1 MSATTTIVATHAL
14 EKAEPSQGTP
24 EPKSPREIHGI
35 SWVLVVM
42 SIISCVFLFAL
53 DNTIVADVQP
63 AIIKEFGDLEMLP
76 WISVAFLIGAAS
88 TLLAWSKGY
97 GQFDCKWLYILTTLI
112 FEVGS
117 ALCGA
122 APNMSAFIV
131 GRAIC
136 GLGGAGMY
144 LGVMTLL
151 TILTTPTE
159 RPMYLGMVGMIWG
172 VGTVLG
178 PIVGGAFTDSPATWR
193 WAFYINLCIGGLF
206 APVFL
211 FMIPSIDPR
220 PGVSLKSRL
229 AEIDFLGTTLFIG
242 VFVSGIMAIAFGG
255 LLYGWDSA
263 QIIALFVCSGVLA
276 ILFFLQQ
283 HFLILTTYQRRI
295 FPLQYFK
302 DKEMVILFIETAAAG
317 TSSFIPI
324 YFVPLFFQFVQGDG
338 ALQAGVRLLPF
349 IVPLVV
355 FNLVNG
361 AAMSTL
367 GYYMPWYLAG
377 GALVI
382 VGGALL
388 EVTHLNTSVAQ
399 IYGALVVAGIG
410 TGSFSQTGF
419 SVAASLVP
427 PEETSTAV
435 GFMTCGQIGGSAVAL
450 SVANTIFLNRATVQ
464 IARLLPGETI
474 SAVQGMVS
482 GANGALLESLGGD
495 LRGRVLDAI
504 VRAITDALVLEL
516 TSGALAVLLALFLR
530 RTKINHDPAN
540 AAFM

>member
-1 MSATTTIVATHAL
+1 MSATTTIAATHAL
-14 EKAEPSQGTP
+14 EKAESSQGTP

-53 DNTIVADVQP
+53 DNTSVADVQP

-136 GLGGAGMY
+136 GLGGAG
-144 LGVMTLL
+144 
-151 TILTTPTE
+151 
-159 RPMYLGMVGMIWG
+159 
-172 VGTVLG
+172 
-178 PIVGGAFTDSPATWR
+178 GAFTDSPATWR
-193 WAFYINLCIGGLF
+193 WAFYINLCIGGLP

-255 LLYGWDSA
+255 LLYAWDSA
-263 QIIALFVCSGVLA
+263 QIIALFVCFGVLA

-302 DKEMVILFIETAAAG
+302 DKEMMILFIETAAAG

-338 ALQAGVRLLPF
+338 ALQAGVRLLPS

-377 GALVI
+377 GALII

-530 RTKINHDPAN
+530 RTKSNHDPAN